1 MLLVVDVM
9 HSWED
14 EEEQDVMGVGL
25 DVDKKDK
32 MVAMDVVDET
42 QEKMVDEEEEQE
54 VVDVVEHKD
63 EIKQALEVCY
73 ADHLAWKEIDEQS
86 TRHH

>member
-1 MLLVVDVM
+1 M

-25 DVDKKDK
+25 DADKKDK

-63 EIKQALEVCY
+63 EIK
-73 ADHLAWKEIDEQS
+73 
-86 TRHH
+86 